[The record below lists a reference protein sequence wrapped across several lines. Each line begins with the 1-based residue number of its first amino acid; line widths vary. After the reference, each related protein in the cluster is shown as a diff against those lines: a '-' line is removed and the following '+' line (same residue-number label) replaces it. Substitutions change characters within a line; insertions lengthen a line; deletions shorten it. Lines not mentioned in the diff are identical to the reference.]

1 MCYIFFTYFMVIY
14 SLIDNGGI
22 MAELRIFLRDLKEDA
37 QKEVLEFEGLETAED
52 GNYDIVPLFILEK

>member
-1 MCYIFFTYFMVIY
+1 MVIY

-22 MAELRIFLRDLKEDA
+22 MAELRIFLRDLKKDA
-37 QKEVLEFEGLETAED
+37 QKRVLEFEGLETAED

>member
-1 MCYIFFTYFMVIY
+1 MVIK
-14 SLIDNGGI
+14 IDNGGI

-37 QKEVLEFEGLETAED
+37 QKRVLEFEGLETAED

>member
-1 MCYIFFTYFMVIY
+1 MVIY

-37 QKEVLEFEGLETAED
+37 QKRVLEFEGLETTED

>member
-1 MCYIFFTYFMVIY
+1 MLHLFYLFYGYLFI
-14 SLIDNGGI
+14 IDNGGI

-37 QKEVLEFEGLETAED
+37 QKRVLEFEGLETAED